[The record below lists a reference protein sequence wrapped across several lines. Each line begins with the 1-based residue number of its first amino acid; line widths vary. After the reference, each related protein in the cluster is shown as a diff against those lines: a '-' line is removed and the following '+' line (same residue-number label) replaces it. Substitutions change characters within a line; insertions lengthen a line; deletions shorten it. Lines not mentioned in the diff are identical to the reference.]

1 MRFEWDLRKDRSNR
15 AKHGVGF
22 QVAEEVFEDP
32 FVVSSV
38 DESSGTEERWLT
50 LGMVSGRT
58 LFVVIHTM
66 ADIDGEMVIRII
78 SVRKA
83 TRHERTRYERG
94 T

>member
-1 MRFEWDLRKDRSNR
+1 MRFEWDIRTNQSNR

-32 FVVSSV
+32 FLVNSV

-50 LGMVSGRT
+50 LGMVSLRT
-58 LFVVIHTM
+58 LFVVVHTL

-83 TRHERTRYERG
+83 TRHERTRYE
-94 T
+94 